1 MSINSIPHPTDAS
14 IILTYRCP
22 MRCKMCNVWQY
33 PTEKS
38 KEIQPEDLRTL
49 PKLKFINLTGGEP
62 FIREDLDKI
71 VEECYKH
78 TERIVISTSGW
89 FEDRVVA
96 LAKKFPNIGIR
107 ISIEGLSCK
116 NDELRG
122 HAGGFDKGLH
132 TLLTLKDMGL
142 KDIGFGCTVSNNNS
156 KDMLS
161 LYQLSK
167 SLGMEFA
174 TAAFHNSYY
183 FHKDDNV
190 ITNKDEVCKNFE
202 QLIEWQLKEN
212 HPKSW
217 FRAFFNMGLI
227 NYIEGGRRM
236 LPCEAG
242 SANFF
247 IEPYGDV
254 YPCNGL
260 EEKYWMKKMG
270 NIRETPNFMTIWESE
285 QAQQVRAM
293 VRKCPKNCWMVGT
306 ASPVMHKYIKH
317 PLKWALKNK
326 FLSIKG
332 KPACLD
338 KCWYNVG
345 QDPCQGDLRDKFNK
359 QRYDSLDGLRAYA
372 AVGIVL
378 MHVLSNITLKPS
390 ENYLTLKLIPFFT
403 DFTLLFMIVSGFSL
417 CCGYYER
424 FKKGTI
430 TPNSFYKKRY
440 ARILPYFACLCLL
453 DLVMNPSRGAFF
465 ETFANLTLCFNLLP
479 NPHITVIGVGWFL
492 GVVFVFYLLFPFF
505 VFMTDNKRRAWL
517 SMLIALGFVWV
528 AMLYFYTPEFV
539 DKSPGRTNFIYCAP
553 LFLSGGIAYLYRKS
567 ICQ

>member
-167 SLGMEFA
+167 
-174 TAAFHNSYY
+174 
-183 FHKDDNV
+183 
-190 ITNKDEVCKNFE
+190 
-202 QLIEWQLKEN
+202 
-212 HPKSW
+212 
-217 FRAFFNMGLI
+217 
-227 NYIEGGRRM
+227 
-236 LPCEAG
+236 
-242 SANFF
+242 
-247 IEPYGDV
+247 
-254 YPCNGL
+254 
-260 EEKYWMKKMG
+260 
-270 NIRETPNFMTIWESE
+270 
-285 QAQQVRAM
+285 
-293 VRKCPKNCWMVGT
+293 
-306 ASPVMHKYIKH
+306 
-317 PLKWALKNK
+317 
-326 FLSIKG
+326 
-332 KPACLD
+332 
-338 KCWYNVG
+338 
-345 QDPCQGDLRDKFNK
+345 
-359 QRYDSLDGLRAYA
+359 
-372 AVGIVL
+372 
-378 MHVLSNITLKPS
+378 
-390 ENYLTLKLIPFFT
+390 
-403 DFTLLFMIVSGFSL
+403 
-417 CCGYYER
+417 
-424 FKKGTI
+424 
-430 TPNSFYKKRY
+430 
-440 ARILPYFACLCLL
+440 
-453 DLVMNPSRGAFF
+453 
-465 ETFANLTLCFNLLP
+465 
-479 NPHITVIGVGWFL
+479 
-492 GVVFVFYLLFPFF
+492 
-505 VFMTDNKRRAWL
+505 
-517 SMLIALGFVWV
+517 
-528 AMLYFYTPEFV
+528 
-539 DKSPGRTNFIYCAP
+539 
-553 LFLSGGIAYLYRKS
+553 
-567 ICQ
+567 